1 MLQKANR
8 RSTLLW
14 AAAAVLACLAVEYVS
29 FGLSQ
34 MDWSVSLLYGGDGVS
49 GVNGVKEALRG
60 GGLLGWPF
68 YEPPAGTDPNY
79 SMLYTIYLT
88 LAGLFTDNFALVFN
102 LYILLIPVLNTA
114 VSFFALR
121 SLQVRGWLAFA
132 GALTFGLC
140 PYVQQRLNGH
150 MGLAAVECIP
160 LVFLLCLWCAE
171 DDRFNRPGK
180 GFFRY
185 RRNWLSLLF
194 AWAIANNGMVY
205 YPFFGCFLLCVV
217 ALCLLLRDKHPRVL
231 AAPLVT
237 VAEIAGWLAVGFLPM
252 VFGILTGAGSTATAG
267 AFRGP
272 TGADIYGLRIS
283 SLLLSPNGYGVGK
296 IAEWIGRYM
305 DFLSVDEGIVYNE
318 NAFGY
323 LGIVGILGFLLL
335 LVWLFASRP
344 WQKKQPGP
352 ELSDRL
358 WLFSRLNIAML
369 LLATITGFG
378 AMIGIVLR
386 MIRGYNRISPYIAFL
401 AILAVVLCVE
411 QLLQKLQTAKRIRFA
426 AAMVLVCAVFAYG
439 FWEQQG
445 MFRPDYAGVQTAWAQ
460 DAAFVREIEQV
471 SGADA
476 MVYQLP
482 YMKSFENG
490 PENKMPDYTLLRGT
504 LHSDTLR
511 WSYGGAY
518 GGENDLWNQ
527 AASQLEPADMV
538 AELKDKGFAGIY
550 LDRDG
555 YTNDTL
561 EQALCSL
568 PDCGEPIV
576 SAGGTLVYIPFVD

>member
-34 MDWSVSLLYGGDGVS
+34 MDWSVPLLYGGDGVS

-102 LYILLIPVLNTA
+102 FYILLIPVLNTA

-180 GFFRY
+180 GFFQY

-217 ALCLLLRDKHPRVL
+217 ALCLLLRDKHPRAL

-267 AFRGP
+267 AF
-272 TGADIYGLRIS
+272 L
-283 SLLLSPNGYGVGK
+283 
-296 IAEWIGRYM
+296 
-305 DFLSVDEGIVYNE
+305 DEG
-318 NAFGY
+318 
-323 LGIVGILGFLLL
+323 
-335 LVWLFASRP
+335 
-344 WQKKQPGP
+344 
-352 ELSDRL
+352 
-358 WLFSRLNIAML
+358 
-369 LLATITGFG
+369 
-378 AMIGIVLR
+378 
-386 MIRGYNRISPYIAFL
+386 
-401 AILAVVLCVE
+401 AVFRCSGSIDTRADE
-411 QLLQKLQTAKRIRFA
+411 GA
-426 AAMVLVCAVFAYG
+426 AALEKNGLHVFDRR
-439 FWEQQG
+439 EQ
-445 MFRPDYAGVQTAWAQ
+445 
-460 DAAFVREIEQV
+460 
-471 SGADA
+471 
-476 MVYQLP
+476 
-482 YMKSFENG
+482 NG
-490 PENKMPDYTLLRGT
+490 WVAL
-504 LHSDTLR
+504 
-511 WSYGGAY
+511 
-518 GGENDLWNQ
+518 
-527 AASQLEPADMV
+527 AS
-538 AELKDKGFAGIY
+538 KK
-550 LDRDG
+550 
-555 YTNDTL
+555 
-561 EQALCSL
+561 
-568 PDCGEPIV
+568 
-576 SAGGTLVYIPFVD
+576 

>member
-34 MDWSVSLLYGGDGVS
+34 MDWSVPLLYGGDGVS

-121 SLQVRGWLAFA
+121 ALQVRGWLAFA

-180 GFFRY
+180 GFFQY

-231 AAPLVT
+231 PRRWSPWRKSPDGWRWASSPWCSASLLVRAARPRRGQS
-237 VAEIAGWLAVGFLPM
+237 AAVQVQTSMACASAACCCRP
-252 VFGILTGAGSTATAG
+252 TDTASEKSKAGS
-267 AFRGP
+267 
-272 TGADIYGLRIS
+272 
-283 SLLLSPNGYGVGK
+283 NN
-296 IAEWIGRYM
+296 IGMR
-305 DFLSVDEGIVYNE
+305 
-318 NAFGY
+318 
-323 LGIVGILGFLLL
+323 
-335 LVWLFASRP
+335 
-344 WQKKQPGP
+344 
-352 ELSDRL
+352 
-358 WLFSRLNIAML
+358 
-369 LLATITGFG
+369 
-378 AMIGIVLR
+378 
-386 MIRGYNRISPYIAFL
+386 
-401 AILAVVLCVE
+401 
-411 QLLQKLQTAKRIRFA
+411 
-426 AAMVLVCAVFAYG
+426 
-439 FWEQQG
+439 
-445 MFRPDYAGVQTAWAQ
+445 
-460 DAAFVREIEQV
+460 
-471 SGADA
+471 
-476 MVYQLP
+476 
-482 YMKSFENG
+482 
-490 PENKMPDYTLLRGT
+490 
-504 LHSDTLR
+504 
-511 WSYGGAY
+511 
-518 GGENDLWNQ
+518 
-527 AASQLEPADMV
+527 
-538 AELKDKGFAGIY
+538 
-550 LDRDG
+550 
-555 YTNDTL
+555 
-561 EQALCSL
+561 
-568 PDCGEPIV
+568 
-576 SAGGTLVYIPFVD
+576 